1 MVISTKLWTPLNL
14 NLIKSCHRRLI
25 TQTRTAAFSSL
36 ASNKQT
42 NNNFAPSK
50 ICSVSGQRYFQTT
63 SLLHNKDY
71 YKILGVDKGASS
83 KDIKKSYYQ
92 LAKKYHPDTN
102 KDKDAAKK
110 FQEVSEA
117 YEVLSDDDK
126 RKQYD
131 AFGSTGD
138 HFGGMGGGG
147 GGGFGGHHAGGWD
160 FKSNIDPEELFRT
173 IFGNQAGGGN
183 PFAGFGGGAGAQQE
197 FDFGPKEYHVNLTF
211 QQAAKGV
218 NKDMYVSIVD
228 NCPSCKGTG
237 AEPGTKPERCPN
249 CNGTGMETVS
259 TGPFMMRSTCR
270 RCSGRGTWNKNPCQ
284 ECNGV
289 GQTNQRQ
296 KITVPVPAGI
306 EDGQTVRMPVGR
318 KEVFITFRVEKSDY
332 FTRKGAD
339 VHTDANISLAQCALG
354 GAIRVQGVYEDLNLQ
369 IPAGTSSHTKM
380 KMTGKGLKRVSGY
393 GYGDHYINIK
403 IKPPKNLDEKQ
414 KALLQAY
421 AEIESNTPG
430 TIQGLTY
437 ALGGKKV
444 VIEDQDGLV
453 ANLREA
459 LDEEEQPDTNKE
471 KN

>member
-1 MVISTKLWTPLNL
+1 MALPTKLCRQPIHMN
-14 NLIKSCHRRLI
+14 IIRCCHRRILTPTNYSAPLNFSTLI
-25 TQTRTAAFSSL
+25 LGGSKRNVPGHDIFKGRRLIHASSHL
-36 ASNKQT
+36 S
-42 NNNFAPSK
+42 
-50 ICSVSGQRYFQTT
+50 
-63 SLLHNKDY
+63 NKDY
-71 YKILGVDKGASS
+71 YKILGVDKSAAA
-83 KDIKKSYYQ
+83 KDIKKAYYQ

-102 KDKDAAKK
+102 KDKNAEKQ

-131 AFGSTGD
+131 AYGTAGES
-138 HFGGMGGGG
+138 FGGMGGGG
-147 GGGFGGHHAGGWD
+147 GGFGNAQDWN
-160 FKSNIDPEELFRT
+160 FKSNIDPEELFRN
-173 IFGNQAGGGN
+173 IFGNQGN
-183 PFAGFGGGAGAQQE
+183 PFAGFGGGATQQE

-211 QQAAKGV
+211 QQAATGI
-218 NKDMYVSIVD
+218 NKDMYVSIID
-228 NCPSCKGTG
+228 NCPSCKGNG
-237 AEPGTKPERCPN
+237 SEPGSKPERCPN

-270 RCSGRGTWNKNPCQ
+270 RCSGRGTWNKNPCK
-284 ECNGV
+284 ECSGA

-318 KEVFITFRVEKSDY
+318 KEVFITFRVEKSNY

-339 VHTDANISLAQCALG
+339 LHTEATVSLAQSALG
-354 GAIRVQGVYEDLNLQ
+354 GAIRVQGVYEDLNIQ
-369 IPAGTSSHTKM
+369 IPPGTPSHTKM

-403 IKPPKNLDEKQ
+403 IKPPKKLDDKQ
-414 KALLQAY
+414 KALMRAF
-421 AEIESNTPG
+421 AELEAETPG
-430 TIQGLTY
+430 TIHGLTY

-444 VIEDQDGLV
+444 VIEDPDGLV
-453 ANLREA
+453 ANIREA
-459 LDEEEQPDTNKE
+459 MEEESPEQDTSKE